1 MNRHSTQEVLSKVP
15 EVTLGFWMIKI
26 AATTMGETGA
36 DAVSMTMHLGYA
48 IGTAIFQHEQAA
60 VQAPEPVI
68 DLFA

>member
-1 MNRHSTQEVLSKVP
+1 M
-15 EVTLGFWMIKI
+15 VTFN
-26 AATTMGETGA
+26 
-36 DAVSMTMHLGYA
+36 A